1 MKKYIAYYR
10 VSTVKQCVSGL
21 GLSAQKEIVNNYITN
36 NDIIINEYTEIESG
50 KNNSRPALLSA
61 LQECKSLNATLIVA
75 KLDRLSRSVSFISSL
90 TDSNADFICCDF
102 PSANKFTLHLFA
114 SVAQYERELI
124 STRTKV
130 ALQAKKE
137 QGVKL
142 GAPNATFTMQMINT
156 ASQARTIKAQTNTN
170 NMRAKAIINQL
181 KSNMNLN
188 QIAKYLNDNGFATSR
203 GCKFQAVTVK
213 RLIIND

>member
-1 MKKYIAYYR
+1 MRKYIAYYR
-10 VSTVKQCVSGL
+10 VSTVKQGVSGL
-21 GLSAQKEIVNNYITN
+21 GLSAQKEIVNNYISD
-36 NDIIINEYTEIESG
+36 NDIIINDYVEIESG
-50 KNNSRPALLSA
+50 KNNNRPALLNA

-90 TDSNADFICCDF
+90 TDSNVDFICVDF
-102 PSANKFTLHLFA
+102 PNANKFTLHLFA

-124 STRTKV
+124 SSRTKA

-137 QGVKL
+137 QGIKL
-142 GAPNATFTMQMINT
+142 GAPNATFSKEMILS
-156 ASQARTIKAQTNTN
+156 ASEARTNKALNNAN

-188 QIAKYLNDNGFATSR
+188 EIANYLNSNGFVTSR
-203 GCKFQAVTVK
+203 NCKFQAVTVK
-213 RLIIND
+213 RLL